1 MFMDT
6 ANVCIKVLE
15 PSEENEIVEVSSKK
29 QKENLI
35 QKYQKF
41 KKNNGG

>member
-1 MFMDT
+1 MDT

-15 PSEENEIVEVSSKK
+15 PSEEDEVVEVSAKK
-29 QKENLI
+29 QKENLVE
-35 QKYQKF
+35 KYKKF